1 MVQCPRCTV
10 EFTLNVKCES
20 ETRSVTSEDLL
31 SNQPDKCRVA
41 VADGEHILI
50 VKLRKN
56 QELKIKCLA
65 QKGIGTP
72 ASEMAVFVGAQH
84 AVREAFGRAHLA
96 PRRSP
101 CCKGDITPWAALPA
115 ARTLPLPAPESPIST
130 AGNTQVKSTRNGA

>member
-72 ASEMAVFVGAQH
+72 ASEMARPHLLLGNNPYILADH
-84 AVREAFGRAHLA
+84 AFQ
-96 PRRSP
+96 RR
-101 CCKGDITPWAALPA
+101 T
-115 ARTLPLPAPESPIST
+115 T
-130 AGNTQVKSTRNGA
+130 